1 MMAHCATINFVI
13 NNKLLNFEFNN
24 QVIVTSSHLK
34 KKSYELFNMLSLYS
48 LTDMVYNE
56 TSFLILKII
65 PLKCQ
70 DIF

>member
-24 QVIVTSSHLK
+24 QVIVTSSHLE
-34 KKSYELFNMLSLYS
+34 KKSYEFFNMLSLNS
-48 LTDMVYNE
+48 LTDMIYNE

-65 PLKCQ
+65 PLKFQ